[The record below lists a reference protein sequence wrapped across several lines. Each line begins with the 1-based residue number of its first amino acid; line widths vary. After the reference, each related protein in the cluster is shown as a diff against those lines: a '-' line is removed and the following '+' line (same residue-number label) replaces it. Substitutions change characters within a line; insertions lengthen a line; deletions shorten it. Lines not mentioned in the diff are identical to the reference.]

1 MGISN
6 SVSTT
11 QLQNL
16 PTSMQTVDAFISLS
30 PGVQSAGDA
39 TNPPIGGGTHW
50 GSVNFT
56 LNGVGVNDPGN
67 SGAVTVQGVG
77 LLVLP
82 PPSSIQEL
90 KVQAN
95 NVTAENRSHSTVT
108 LVTKAGTNAY
118 HFEAYEY
125 LQNTKLNAN
134 TFLLNAT
141 GKPRAENRLNQ
152 FGGNLSGPILRDKLF
167 VFFDYGGYRRR
178 NSPVSQLQ
186 LPGMAMRQGDF
197 SALCSQF
204 GSDGTC
210 SKGTQLYNPYTGQPF
225 LNNRIPS
232 NLITSQAKA
241 LLQYL
246 PAPTVSDT
254 AGLPFGSVNYV
265 AALRNEQNKNAID
278 LRIDHNVSDKD
289 RQGGGATGER
299 VRRPASRA
307 AGGRPSSRRG
317 RG

>member
-1 MGISN
+1 MYSDIENWRRTLSLLMIGTMLACGPAYAQNNSSSIVGLVNDSSGAPVPGVAITVKNSETGSVNTAVTDSSGTYSVPALLSGLYEVTAGKEGFQTYTASGVRLYSAQTARIDVVLQVGSIRQAITVESPVPLVQTDSMGISN

-95 NVTAENRSHSTVT
+95 NVTAENRGHSTVT
-108 LVTKAGTNAY
+108 LVTKAFG
-118 HFEAYEY
+118 
-125 LQNTKLNAN
+125 LRS
-134 TFLLNAT
+134 
-141 GKPRAENRLNQ
+141 PRTWRRART
-152 FGGNLSGPILRDKLF
+152 ILF
-167 VFFDYGGYRRR
+167 
-178 NSPVSQLQ
+178 
-186 LPGMAMRQGDF
+186 
-197 SALCSQF
+197 
-204 GSDGTC
+204 
-210 SKGTQLYNPYTGQPF
+210 
-225 LNNRIPS
+225 
-232 NLITSQAKA
+232 
-241 LLQYL
+241 
-246 PAPTVSDT
+246 
-254 AGLPFGSVNYV
+254 
-265 AALRNEQNKNAID
+265 
-278 LRIDHNVSDKD
+278 
-289 RQGGGATGER
+289 
-299 VRRPASRA
+299 
-307 AGGRPSSRRG
+307 
-317 RG
+317 